1 MAQVHVVNAIIVP
14 CGMEETAESVRREYV
29 SYFSKQEG
37 FIESIF
43 LKSIKREDDGSI
55 KYINTVVWASYEHF
69 ENVVNL
75 GSKDSEGLNKDGFKV
90 LGKGFPEP
98 IKVSP
103 GQYTV
108 ISELPV

>member
-1 MAQVHVVNAIIVP
+1 MDHLHVVNTIIVP
-14 CGMEETAESVRREYV
+14 PGMEETAKKIRNEYV

-37 FIESIF
+37 FIGSTF
-43 LKSIKREDDGSI
+43 LRSIKREKDGST
-55 KYINTVVWASYEHF
+55 KYINTVVWESYNHF
-69 ENVVNL
+69 EKVVNL
-75 GSKDSEGLNKDGFKV
+75 GFKNNEGLNEDGFKV

-108 ISELPV
+108 V